1 VSIPTLCPR
10 CTAVV
15 LLPARGML
23 EFAGSRL
30 YRCPS
35 CRSIVFHAIDDNP
48 APAGHTE
55 RPTEPP
61 ASPAGRP

>member
-1 VSIPTLCPR
+1 VSIPTLCSR
-10 CTAVV
+10 CAAVV
-15 LLPARGML
+15 LLPARGVI

-48 APAGHTE
+48 APATE

-61 ASPAGRP
+61 ASSAGRP

>member
-1 VSIPTLCPR
+1 MSIPTLCPR

-15 LLPARGML
+15 VLPARGML

-35 CRSIVFHAIDDNP
+35 CRAIVFHAIDGDP
-48 APAGHTE
+48 APAAHTE

-61 ASPAGRP
+61 ASSGGRP

>member
-1 VSIPTLCPR
+1 VSTPTLCPR

-15 LLPARGML
+15 VLPARGVL

-35 CRSIVFHAIDDNP
+35 CRSIVFHAIDENP
-48 APAGHTE
+48 APAAHTE

-61 ASPAGRP
+61 ASSAGRP

>member
-1 VSIPTLCPR
+1 MFIPTLCPR

-15 LLPARGML
+15 VLPARCML

-48 APAGHTE
+48 APAVHTE

-61 ASPAGRP
+61 ASSAGRP

>member
-1 VSIPTLCPR
+1 MFIPTLCPR

-15 LLPARGML
+15 VLPARGVL

-35 CRSIVFHAIDDNP
+35 CRSIVFHAIDENP
-48 APAGHTE
+48 APAAHT
-55 RPTEPP
+55 
-61 ASPAGRP
+61 